1 MQGMSPSKLIRA
13 LLDLVKYGEHLRKT
27 QPDHDSRWDNVQE
40 LINFA
45 TEVENGMPA
54 AAEKQMRD
62 AENAAY
68 EELWG
73 DDLGEWDA
81 DQVEDRRPVGGQPT
95 G

>member
-1 MQGMSPSKLIRA
+1 MSPSKLIQS
-13 LLDLVKYGEHLRKT
+13 LLELVKYGEHLRKT
-27 QPDHDSRWDNVQE
+27 QPDYESRWDNVQE

-54 AAEKQMRD
+54 AVEKQMRNLED
-62 AENAAY
+62 AAY

-73 DDLGEWDA
+73 DNLGEWGA
-81 DQVEDRRPVGGQPT
+81 DQVEDQRPLGDQPM

>member
-1 MQGMSPSKLIRA
+1 MSPSKLIQS
-13 LLDLVKYGEHLRKT
+13 LLELVKYGEHLRKT
-27 QPDHDSRWDNVQE
+27 QPDYESRWDNVQE

-54 AAEKQMRD
+54 AVEKQMRNLED
-62 AENAAY
+62 AAY

-73 DDLGEWDA
+73 DNLGEWDA
-81 DQVEDRRPVGGQPT
+81 DQVEDQRPVGDQPM

>member
-1 MQGMSPSKLIRA
+1 MSPSKLIQS
-13 LLDLVKYGEHLRKT
+13 LLELVKYGEHLRKT
-27 QPDHDSRWDNVQE
+27 QPDYESRWDNVQE

-54 AAEKQMRD
+54 AVEKQMRNLED
-62 AENAAY
+62 AAY

-73 DDLGEWDA
+73 DNLGEWDA
-81 DQVEDRRPVGGQPT
+81 DQVEDQRPLGDQPM

>member
-1 MQGMSPSKLIRA
+1 MSPSKLLQA
-13 LLDLVKYGEHLRKT
+13 LLDFIKYGEHLRKT
-27 QPDHDSRWDNVQE
+27 QPDYESRWDNVQE

-45 TEVENGMPA
+45 MEVENGMPVA
-54 AAEKQMRD
+54 VEKQMRALED
-62 AENAAY
+62 AAH

-81 DQVEDRRPVGGQPT
+81 DQVEERRPVGGQVT